1 MPTTDSGSPGA
12 SAPVE
17 GLDKAMGGGGGG
29 GRKMQFSG
37 RCFNYRV
44 NGDAVGNSGA
54 NQSWG

>member
-17 GLDKAMGGGGGG
+17 GLDKAMGGGGG
-29 GRKMQFSG
+29 RKMQFSG
-37 RCFNYRV
+37 RRFNYRV

-54 NQSWG
+54 DQSWG